1 MSPVDAHPASGDVEA
16 QIDRMLFGIPSFSGA
31 EELKLSPLLPMSS
44 VLATHYVRS
53 FPQHALVV
61 SGAMGSDSEFLLA
74 PTTCYAVFDH
84 LRDCQLSSPS
94 LFTHKNLC
102 FRNEETYRAGE
113 RQASFLMREFI
124 FLSTDVGLAH
134 EWIGRI
140 VRDVPPSLAEEFR
153 VDAVVEKASDPFF
166 DPKDL
171 HLKFQESENLKSEF
185 VVDGLAVASVN
196 LHLQAFARSCN
207 LRSDDGKPVYS
218 ACFGLGY
225 DRLIAKSAAARADVQ
240 STAGDGRKTS
250 G

>member
-1 MSPVDAHPASGDVEA
+1 MDTHLASGEA
-16 QIDRMLFGIPSFSGA
+16 EDQIDRMLSRIPSFADA
-31 EELKLSPLLPMSS
+31 EEVKLSPLLPMSS

-61 SGAMGSDSEFLLA
+61 SGALGADSEFLLA

-84 LRDCQLSSPS
+84 LKDSQLSCPS

-102 FRNEETYRAGE
+102 FRNEKSYRSGE

-124 FLSTDVGLAH
+124 FLSSDLDMVH

-140 VRDVPPSLAEEFR
+140 VRDVPNSLAEEFG
-153 VDAVVEKASDPFF
+153 VESVVEKACDPFF

-171 HLKFQESENLKSEF
+171 HLKFQDSENLKSEF
-185 VVDGLAVASVN
+185 LVDGLAVASVN

-207 LRSDDGKPVYS
+207 LRSHDGRALYS

-225 DRLIAKSAAARADVQ
+225 DRLIAKGAVGRAQSLSAN
-240 STAGDGRKTS
+240 GREMN

>member
-1 MSPVDAHPASGDVEA
+1 MNPVDAHPTPGDVEA
-16 QIDRMLFGIPSFSGA
+16 RIDRMLFAIPSFSGA
-31 EELKLSPLLPMSS
+31 EELKLSPLLPLDS

-61 SGAMGSDSEFLLA
+61 AGAMGSAPEFLLA

-84 LRDCQLSSPS
+84 LRDRRLASPS

-102 FRNEETYRAGE
+102 FRNEESYRPGE

-124 FLSTDVGLAH
+124 FLATDVGLAH

-140 VRDVPPSLAEEFR
+140 VRDVPPALAEEFR
-153 VDAVVEKASDPFF
+153 VDAVVAKASDPFF

-207 LRSDDGKPVYS
+207 LRSADGKPVYS

-225 DRLIAKSAAARADVQ
+225 DRLTARSAAARADLQ
-240 STAGDGRKTS
+240 PTAGDGRKTS

>member
-1 MSPVDAHPASGDVEA
+1 MSPVDAHPALGDVEA
-16 QIDRMLFGIPSFSGA
+16 KIDRMLFRIPAFSGA
-31 EELKLSPLLPMSS
+31 DELRLSPLPSMSS
-44 VLATHYVRS
+44 VLATHYIRS

-61 SGAMGSDSEFLLA
+61 SGAMGPDSEFLLA

-84 LRDCQLSSPS
+84 LRDSQFSSTS

-102 FRNEETYRAGE
+102 FRNEETYREGE

-124 FLSTDVGLAH
+124 FLSPDLGQAH

-140 VRDVPPSLAEEFR
+140 VRDVPSSLAEEFH

-166 DPKDL
+166 DPNDL

-207 LRSDDGKPVYS
+207 LRSDDGKPIYS

-225 DRLIAKSAAARADVQ
+225 DRLIAKSASARAEMPQ
-240 STAGDGRKTS
+240 STGDGRKTS

>member
-1 MSPVDAHPASGDVEA
+1 MSPVGAQLGLSDVEA
-16 QIDRMLFGIPSFSGA
+16 QIDRMLIGIPSFSGA
-31 EELKLSPLLPMSS
+31 EELKLSPLLPRSS

-84 LRDCQLSSPS
+84 LRDRQLSSPS

-102 FRNEETYRAGE
+102 FRNEETYRPGE
-113 RQASFLMREFI
+113 RQSSFLMREFI
-124 FLSTDVGLAH
+124 FLSTDLGLVH
-134 EWIGRI
+134 EWIGHI
-140 VRDVPPSLAEEFR
+140 VRDVPSSLAEEFW
-153 VDAVVEKASDPFF
+153 VDAVVKKASDPFF

-196 LHLQAFARSCN
+196 LHLGAFARSCN
-207 LRSDDGKPVYS
+207 LRSNDGQPLYS

-225 DRLIAKSAAARADVQ
+225 DRLVAKSTAARADVQ
-240 STAGDGRKTS
+240 SPAGDGRKTS

>member
-140 VRDVPPSLAEEFR
+140 VRDVPPSLA
-153 VDAVVEKASDPFF
+153 
-166 DPKDL
+166 
-171 HLKFQESENLKSEF
+171 
-185 VVDGLAVASVN
+185 
-196 LHLQAFARSCN
+196 
-207 LRSDDGKPVYS
+207 
-218 ACFGLGY
+218 
-225 DRLIAKSAAARADVQ
+225 
-240 STAGDGRKTS
+240 
-250 G
+250 